1 MKVKKLMEKEL
12 ARSTK
17 EMAELE
23 VGSEEYL
30 NATRAN
36 AQQAEAISKYRLV
49 ISPDMIVYS
58 TLTVGVFA
66 AGLIF
71 SERHIMDTRLIQF
84 STGLL
89 QKVLPSFKK

>member
-1 MKVKKLMEKEL
+1 MKVKRLMEKEL

-36 AQQAEAISKYRLV
+36 AQQAEAINKYRLV
-49 ISPDMIVYS
+49 ISPDMILYS
-58 TLTVGVFA
+58 TLTASVFV

-71 SERHIMDTRLIQF
+71 SERHIMDTRLVQF
-84 STGLL
+84 STGLF

>member
-12 ARSTK
+12 ARATK

-23 VGSEEYL
+23 VGSEKYL

-49 ISPDMIVYS
+49 ISPDMIMYS
-58 TLTVGVFA
+58 TLTAGVFV

-71 SERHIMDTRLIQF
+71 SERHIMDTRLVQF
-84 STGLL
+84 STGLF
-89 QKVLPSFKK
+89 QKMLSSLKK